1 MATNDPTKPLGCE
14 AMDPSQHSLDKTARA
29 AKLNSAQV
37 TRNSDKSH
45 IRQSLVL
52 NNIRNRGE
60 DILLS
65 INKLTVGEELKDDE
79 LKGLKESMRGLLY
92 EVYKGSDFLV
102 LAEKGGYEKAESVMS
117 KQQAMTAEAQEAI
130 KHWNS

>member
-1 MATNDPTKPLGCE
+1 M
-14 AMDPSQHSLDKTARA
+14 DKTA
-29 AKLNSAQV
+29 
-37 TRNSDKSH
+37 SH

-52 NNIRNRGE
+52 NNIRDRAE

-65 INKLTVGEELKDDE
+65 VNKLTAGEELKDDE